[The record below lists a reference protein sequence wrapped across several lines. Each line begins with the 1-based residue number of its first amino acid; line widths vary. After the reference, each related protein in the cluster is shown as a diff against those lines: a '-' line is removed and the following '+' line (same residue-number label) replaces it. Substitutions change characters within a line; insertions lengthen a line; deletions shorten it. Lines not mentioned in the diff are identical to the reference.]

1 MANSID
7 LIVNT
12 NGVEVLNKTTDAAE
26 NAAKAFG
33 ATKRELNEL
42 QKQLEDMAAAGQQN
56 TEEFRKAAE
65 RAGELKSSLQGL
77 TAEINAN
84 AGSAFEGISNNVF
97 LFGERLTNLDLKGA
111 GQALTGMGNA
121 VSRINIKSLKD
132 EVGGLVQGLGNLAGA
147 IISNPLLALGGAVAL
162 LVLNF
167 DKINAALNGTAQ
179 KVEKLGQANE
189 ALERQ
194 NLILQGRLSIEKTLN
209 ENSFYAIKL
218 QKQIAENNV
227 KAAENELEI
236 KQRLGDIGG
245 IREAENK
252 LIEMRN
258 LLNGV
263 TAQQEMDRQKA
274 VELARS
280 TLYEGYKEQLEN
292 DKLQEQIE
300 VQRLITADLI
310 KQKQSELNGLRI
322 QESLQIQQAAEEEKK
337 KFKNFVEVNNE
348 QKRNFVETV
357 NQSDAAKKIQD
368 ELNKLITEEADL
380 RKYSAALWNGDLLKT
395 EDKAKE
401 VTAVTTDEFEKQLEA
416 NAIKAAKELEFER
429 HLADEKTRVR
439 EELALANMSE
449 QDKELYELEKK
460 KEQELQTWEGAEEDK
475 VFIREKYRLL
485 ELEVNQKYFDL
496 LTEQEKLN
504 REKQNEANAIAA
516 AKELDLLKQAE
527 QAKAQ
532 LRVDAMKTSL
542 SIISDLAGAFAG
554 ESEAQQRKAFQIQKG
569 VSIATATIDTY
580 LAAQG
585 AYRSQMAIST
595 PDAPVRAA
603 VAAGIAIAQ
612 GLARVAVISK
622 QQFNGGG
629 STSGGNNGGGN
640 VPNAGGMQAPSPANF
655 AFLQNQPNQQP
666 PLQAYVVSTQ
676 VSSNLEAQ
684 QLINNQARLGG

>member
-1 MANSID
+1 MANTID
-7 LIVNT
+7 FNVSTNAVTVLNQTAAAADNVNT
-12 NGVEVLNKTTDAAE
+12 
-26 NAAKAFG
+26 AFG
-33 ATKRELNEL
+33 ATRKELNDL
-42 QKQLEDMAAAGQQN
+42 QKKLQDMAATGQQN

-132 EVGGLVQGLGNLAGA
+132 ELGGLVQGLGNLAGA
-147 IISNPLLALGGAVAL
+147 IVSNPLLALGGAVAL

-167 DKINAALNGTAQ
+167 DKINDALNGTAE
-179 KVEKLGQANE
+179 KVEKLGQSNE

-209 ENSFYAIKL
+209 ENSYYAIKL

-236 KQRLGDIGG
+236 KQRLGDISG

-263 TAQQEMDRQKA
+263 TAQQEIDRQKA

-280 TLYEGYKEQLEN
+280 TLYKGYKEQLEN
-292 DKLQEQIE
+292 DKLQQEIE
-300 VQRLITADLI
+300 TQRVLAVELI
-310 KQKQSELNGLRI
+310 KQKQAELNGLRI
-322 QESLQIQQAAEEEKK
+322 QESLQIKQAAEEEEK

-348 QKRNFVETV
+348 QKRNFVENV
-357 NQSDAAKKIQD
+357 SQSAEAQKIQE
-368 ELNKLITEEADL
+368 ELNKLIAEEADL
-380 RKYSAALWNGDLLKT
+380 RKFSAALWNGDLLKK

-401 VTAVTTDEFEKQLEA
+401 VTTVVNDELEKQLEA
-416 NAIKAAKELEFER
+416 NAIKAAKELEFEK
-429 HLADEKTRVR
+429 HLADEKARVR

-496 LTEQEKLN
+496 LFEQEQAN
-504 REKQNEANAIAA
+504 RDKQNEANAIQA
-516 AKELDLLKQAE
+516 AKELDDLKKLEALKAE
-527 QAKAQ
+527 TR
-532 LRVDAMKTSL
+532 LRQV
-542 SIISDLAGAFAG
+542 G
-554 ESEAQQRKAFQIQKG
+554 ESLNALGALNEAFTKKGEKESKRQFQIQKALNLASA
-569 VSIATATIDTY
+569 VVDTY
-580 LAAQG
+580 GGINRALNDKTMPSTTARIIQASIVGAMGLANVLKISKTEYSNA
-585 AYRSQMAIST
+585 ST
-595 PDAPVRAA
+595 PSGTNMS
-603 VAAGIAIAQ
+603 AG
-612 GLARVAVISK
+612 
-622 QQFNGGG
+622 NTGGG
-629 STSGGNNGGGN
+629 T
-640 VPNAGGMQAPSPANF
+640 QAPSPANF
-655 AFLQNQPNQQP
+655 AFLGNQPQQQP
-666 PLQAYVVSTQ
+666 PLQAYVLSGE